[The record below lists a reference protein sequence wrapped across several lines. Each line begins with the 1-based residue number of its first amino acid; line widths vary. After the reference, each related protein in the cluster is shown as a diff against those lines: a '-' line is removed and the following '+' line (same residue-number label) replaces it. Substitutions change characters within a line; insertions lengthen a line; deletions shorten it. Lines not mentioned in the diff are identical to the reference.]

1 MKNEKIE
8 VVNEVTEVE
17 ETEETKRNILS
28 KPIGWVK
35 RNGKKIVTDVAVG
48 AGLVLAYGLGKKS
61 AGALTTLSMRRL
73 MTTLSTSISQRSRAK
88 SNGVTQKGSI

>member
-1 MKNEKIE
+1 MKNEKVE

-35 RNGKKIVTDVAVG
+35 RNGKKIVTGVAVG

-61 AGALTTLSMRRL
+61 AGDSDELIDEDAEDD
-73 MTTLSTSISQRSRAK
+73 SIDVDFTEIESEE
-88 SNGVTQKGSI
+88 

>member
-17 ETEETKRNILS
+17 ETEETKRNALS
-28 KPIGWVK
+28 KPIGWIK
-35 RNGKKIVTDVAVG
+35 RNGKKIVTGAAVG

-61 AGALTTLSMRRL
+61 AG
-73 MTTLSTSISQRSRAK
+73 
-88 SNGVTQKGSI
+88 GSDDSVDEGTDDNAVDVDFTEIESEE

>member
-17 ETEETKRNILS
+17 ETEEPQRPALS
-28 KPIGWVK
+28 KPVGWSK
-35 RNGKKIVTDVAVG
+35 RNGKKIVTGVAVG

-61 AGALTTLSMRRL
+61 AG
-73 MTTLSTSISQRSRAK
+73 
-88 SNGVTQKGSI
+88 GSDDSVDEETDDDTVDVDFTEIESEE

>member
-17 ETEETKRNILS
+17 ETEETKRNALS
-28 KPIGWVK
+28 KPIGWIK
-35 RNGKKIVTDVAVG
+35 RNGKKIVTGVAVG

-61 AGALTTLSMRRL
+61 AG
-73 MTTLSTSISQRSRAK
+73 
-88 SNGVTQKGSI
+88 GSDDSVDEETDDNAVDVDFTEIESEE